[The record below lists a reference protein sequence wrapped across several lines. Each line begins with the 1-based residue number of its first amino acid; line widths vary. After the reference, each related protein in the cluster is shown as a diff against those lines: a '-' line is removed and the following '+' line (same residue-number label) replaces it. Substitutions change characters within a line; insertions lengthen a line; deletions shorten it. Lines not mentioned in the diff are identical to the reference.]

1 MKCMRRLK
9 VLLCM
14 LLATLCMTQPLQSE
28 AASSKEIQKEITALN
43 KKLPSF
49 KQIHKLEFRKTEF
62 EKTSSRKIKRFL
74 V

>member
-1 MKCMRRLK
+1 MIFPNTALFEEKF
-9 VLLCM
+9 
-14 LLATLCMTQPLQSE
+14 ANAEGTDIY
-28 AASSKEIQKEITALN
+28 KEIQKEITALN